1 MSYCFPKS
9 QQEKLRS
16 TSFYYIIYS
25 LKFKTTEYCFFL
37 KRGNRITVSLLYKH
51 ITKRTG
57 GLLNYQHL
65 HLNAPLA
72 CAPPSGDQSSFS
84 QGRKTWPRSPLALS
98 PRNATVV
105 VSALNTLSCLAPPR
119 FSQRLAPGGPE
130 RSSHCSHAGC
140 FMVLDELELQGS
152 ARNRVP
158 LQPSGML
165 DTSN

>member
-1 MSYCFPKS
+1 MPKCQQTPWKQHKDNLELLCKARKTVKSSLQKKKKNQMSYCCPKS

-25 LKFKTTEYCFFL
+25 LKFQTTEYCFFL
-37 KRGNRITVSLLYKH
+37 KRGNRIKVSLLYKH

-65 HLNAPLA
+65 HLNVPLA
-72 CAPPSGDQSSFS
+72 CVPPSDDQSSFS

-119 FSQRLAPGGPE
+119 FS
-130 RSSHCSHAGC
+130 
-140 FMVLDELELQGS
+140 
-152 ARNRVP
+152 
-158 LQPSGML
+158 
-165 DTSN
+165 